1 MVVILMYRK
10 KGGAVAMGNGL
21 RAYSA
26 ATEPLIVNCLPLTD
40 EERGEFIEAADGVRQ
55 IFVLDPAQRGR
66 MQWPMRLPEGNRD
79 EVTIIFGN
87 PPADQVA
94 DCQNLAWLQTLSAGV
109 DAYLQPGLMPD
120 GALLTSA
127 SGAYGQSVSEE
138 MFAMMWALMKDLPA
152 YRDNQNKGLWKPRG
166 AVYSPRGAKAL
177 VLGTGDLGSSFA
189 RLVKAVG
196 GTTYGIRRHPDKQ
209 VDGFDHMAGTDRLD
223 QLLPDMDIVALA
235 LPAST
240 ATHHIISKERLALMK
255 QNAVLVNAGR
265 GDAVD
270 CLALAETLEAGRI
283 LGAGLDVTEP
293 EPLPADHPLWSQP
306 RCLITPHVAGGA
318 HLASNVDK
326 IIEICLDNLRRYR
339 AGQPLRNRVR

>member
-1 MVVILMYRK
+1 MVVILMCFK
-10 KGGAVAMGNGL
+10 EGGAVAMGNGL
-21 RAYSA
+21 KTNSA
-26 ATEPLIVNCLPLTD
+26 AMEPLIVNCLPLTD
-40 EERGEFIEAADGVRQ
+40 KERGEFIDAADGVQ
-55 IFVLDPAQRGR
+55 QVFVLDPAQRGR
-66 MQWPMRLPEGNRD
+66 MQWPMRLPEKNRD
-79 EVTIIFGN
+79 KITIIFGN
-87 PPADQVA
+87 PPADQVS
-94 DCQNLAWLQTLSAGV
+94 DCENLAWLQTLSAGV
-109 DAYLQPGLMPD
+109 DAYLQPGVMPD

-138 MFAMMWALMKDLPA
+138 MFAMMWALLKDLPA
-152 YRDNQNKGLWKPRG
+152 YRDNQNKGVWEPRG
-166 AVYSPRGAKAL
+166 EVYSPRGAKAL

-209 VDGFDHMAGTDRLD
+209 VDGFDHMAGIDRLD

-235 LPAST
+235 LPASS

-293 EPLPADHPLWSQP
+293 EPPPPDHPLWSQP
-306 RCLITPHVAGGA
+306 RCLITPHVAGGT
-318 HLASNVDK
+318 HLASNVDR

-339 AGQPLRNRVR
+339 AGQSLHNQVR